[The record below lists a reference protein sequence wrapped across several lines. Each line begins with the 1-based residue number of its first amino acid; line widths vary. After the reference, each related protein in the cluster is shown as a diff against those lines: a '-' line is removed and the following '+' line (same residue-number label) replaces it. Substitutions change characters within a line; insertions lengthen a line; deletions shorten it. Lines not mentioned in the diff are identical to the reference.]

1 VQEDDGGGGRSYVGR
16 HDPHGLETSLG
27 EANVEGDPADGKSR
41 HEEIV
46 ATRRFRHKARLG
58 DDPSS
63 HLSPVQACNLSPEGL
78 LRFRRLVAF
87 HEAGRTVVAWDAG
100 LRLPRVSIYPEEHTR
115 GRILVGQEFPDG
127 ISADE
132 RREQWVYLRLL
143 AAGPLAVVMAGG
155 RLPVEPNVGV
165 EVDTRRFAFLARRA
179 GVEIDAV
186 LRETATRLAYLWE
199 PVEAV
204 VNALLLNGS
213 VSGALAGRLI
223 RASHPGELLE
233 D

>member
-1 VQEDDGGGGRSYVGR
+1 M
-16 HDPHGLETSLG
+16 
-27 EANVEGDPADGKSR
+27 
-41 HEEIV
+41 
-46 ATRRFRHKARLG
+46 
-58 DDPSS
+58 
-63 HLSPVQACNLSPEGL
+63 
-78 LRFRRLVAF
+78 RFRRLVAF

-115 GRILVGQEFPDG
+115 GRILVGQEFPEG
-127 ISADE
+127 ISADD

-143 AAGPLAVVMAGG
+143 ASGPLAVVMAGG
-155 RLPVEPNVGV
+155 RLPVEPHVGI
-165 EVDTRRFAFLARRA
+165 EIDTRRIALLARRA

-204 VNALLLNGS
+204 VNALLMNGS
-213 VSGALAGRLI
+213 VSGSLAARLI